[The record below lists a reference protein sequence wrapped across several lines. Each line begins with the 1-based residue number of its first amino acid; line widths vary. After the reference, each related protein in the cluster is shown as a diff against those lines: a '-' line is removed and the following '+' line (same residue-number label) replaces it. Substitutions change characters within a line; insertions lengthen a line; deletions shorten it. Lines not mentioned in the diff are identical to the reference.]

1 MRFFSFIC
9 FLTFSYS
16 LALCQ
21 NINLKANLS
30 GTYRI
35 TTDDRNQ
42 EMIDVTAGV
51 FIKLNV
57 SDTLEIEFEENEK
70 TIKYRFSAVEFKE
83 NDSLNLDFIHYYDID
98 TVKFS
103 SSCIDGSKAKSKV
116 TFIEKNKGYQT
127 VDELPERITIKLI
140 NRDLVLKKVIETYMG
155 VVHGSGRKSRKKW
168 GFSQNTFSRSVTYL
182 ISTE

>member
-1 MRFFSFIC
+1 M
-9 FLTFSYS
+9 
-16 LALCQ
+16 ALCQ

-42 EMIDVTAGV
+42 EMIDVRAGV

-70 TIKYRFSAVEFKE
+70 TIKSRFSAVEFKE

-116 TFIEKNKGYQT
+116 TFIEKTKATRLLTSFLKG
-127 VDELPERITIKLI
+127 
-140 NRDLVLKKVIETYMG
+140 
-155 VVHGSGRKSRKKW
+155 
-168 GFSQNTFSRSVTYL
+168 
-182 ISTE
+182 